1 MRRVSRIAAWSAIPT
16 AARLRCFTVRAIA
29 AGCCWT
35 EVWQRTLYDSW
46 DISGEIAAIEAPL
59 LSIQGTEDA
68 YGLPGQLESI
78 GSAVAHA
85 RTEMIA
91 GLGHFPQLED
101 PERIVG
107 MVQGFLEPY
116 CR

>member
-1 MRRVSRIAAWSAIPT
+1 MRHSEMYRAGDIPDWME
-16 AARLRCFTVRAIA
+16 RFHGDRATHLLQ
-29 AGCCWT
+29 CWT

-46 DISGEIAAIEAPL
+46 DISAEILAIQAPL

-68 YGLPGQLESI
+68 YGLPGQLASI
-78 GSAVAHA
+78 GAAVPHAH
-85 RTEMIA
+85 TEMIE

-101 PERIVG
+101 PERVVG
-107 MVQGFLEPY
+107 MVQGFLESY

>member
-1 MRRVSRIAAWSAIPT
+1 MRHSEMYRAGDIPDWME
-16 AARLRCFTVRAIA
+16 RFHGDRATHLLQ
-29 AGCCWT
+29 CWT

-46 DISGEIAAIEAPL
+46 DISAEISAIQAPL

-68 YGLPGQLESI
+68 YGLPSQLESI
-78 GSAVAHA
+78 ASAVSHA
-85 RTEMIA
+85 RTEMIE

-101 PERIVG
+101 PERVVG